1 MAFSTCC
8 SITPGYSA
16 LKFGIKQKLAI
27 IFFLFFLIF
36 SGTVFA
42 LLTNVQ
48 KMVDTTERIVS
59 KNEKIAEL
67 SETLQTS
74 LVDMEANGKK
84 LNVLKKQRYFE
95 YFEKSRK
102 DFENALQQAI
112 LLSGASGD
120 TRNPWQELANSYH
133 THIDQS
139 LAQAYTPENSIS
151 WVSDELL
158 AEWLEIIARAKK
170 ENQRHIELALHELN
184 EAGRTSGKNG
194 LFGFCVSI
202 GVGCIGVW
210 FLSRSIFSPLK
221 TLSSHLRNI
230 SFDSPQEPIR
240 LQGGDEFT
248 ELATAFN
255 DMRRQLNE
263 EETIRAEFIA
273 TLSHEIRTPLSS
285 IHESVNMII
294 EEVFGGI
301 NDKQRRFLEIASG
314 EIKRINKLLNYLLNA
329 GVLERAGGKMSG
341 LYFDTESLVVNSAE
355 LFSAPAE
362 KKRVSI
368 TLGDFSNCP
377 QLFGVREEVQQ
388 VFVNII
394 GNAVKYSPE
403 GGEVH
408 LTWEKDKKFLL
419 FHIADSGPGI
429 AEDEKSLI
437 FTKYYR
443 TKDAR
448 EHLDG
453 VGLGLAISRRIVRSY
468 GGHINVTNNKE
479 KGCTFSF
486 SLPAVP
492 PSSSS

>member
-1 MAFSTCC
+1 
-8 SITPGYSA
+8 
-16 LKFGIKQKLAI
+16 
-27 IFFLFFLIF
+27 
-36 SGTVFA
+36 
-42 LLTNVQ
+42 
-48 KMVDTTERIVS
+48 MVDTTERIVS

-67 SETLQTS
+67 SETLQAS
-74 LVDMEANGKK
+74 LVDMEANSKK

-112 LLSGASGD
+112 LLSGAVGD
-120 TRNPWQELANSYH
+120 EHNPWQQLANSYH
-133 THIDQS
+133 THFDQS
-139 LAQAYTPENSIS
+139 LAQAYTPANSIA
-151 WVSDELL
+151 WVSDQLL
-158 AEWLEIIARAKK
+158 TEWLEIITLAKK
-170 ENQRHIELALHELN
+170 ENQHHIELSLHALN

-194 LFGFCVSI
+194 LFGFCLSI
-202 GVGCIGVW
+202 SVGCIGVW

-221 TLSSHLRNI
+221 TLSNRLRNI

-240 LQGGDEFT
+240 LKGGDEFT

-255 DMRRQLNE
+255 DMSRQLYE

-294 EEVFGGI
+294 EEVFGSI

-314 EIKRINKLLNYLLNA
+314 EIKRINNLLNYLLNV
-329 GVLERAGGKMSG
+329 GVLERDARKSNS
-341 LYFDTESLVVNSAE
+341 LYFDTEGVVVNSAE

-368 TLGDFSNCP
+368 TIGDFSNCP

-394 GNAVKYSPE
+394 GNAVKYSAD
-403 GGEVH
+403 GSEVH
-408 LTWEKDKKFLL
+408 LTWEKDNDKKFLL

-448 EHLDG
+448 GHLDG

-468 GGHINVTNNKE
+468 GGHIDVTNNQE

-486 SLPAVP
+486 SLPAEP
-492 PSSSS
+492 PASYP

>member
-1 MAFSTCC
+1 
-8 SITPGYSA
+8 
-16 LKFGIKQKLAI
+16 
-27 IFFLFFLIF
+27 
-36 SGTVFA
+36 
-42 LLTNVQ
+42 
-48 KMVDTTERIVS
+48 MVDTTEGIVS

-67 SETLQTS
+67 SETLQAS
-74 LVDMEANGKK
+74 LVDMEANSKK
-84 LNVLKKQRYFE
+84 LSILKKQRYFE

-102 DFENALQQAI
+102 DFESALQQAI
-112 LLSGASGD
+112 LLSGAAGD
-120 TRNPWQELANSYH
+120 DHNPWQQLANSYH
-133 THIDQS
+133 THFDQS
-139 LAQAYTPENSIS
+139 LAQAYTPANSIT
-151 WVSDELL
+151 WVSDQLL
-158 AEWLEIIARAKK
+158 SEWLEIITLAKK
-170 ENQRHIELALHELN
+170 ENQHHIELALHSLN

-194 LFGFCVSI
+194 LIGFCLSI
-202 GVGCIGVW
+202 SVGCIGVW

-221 TLSSHLRNI
+221 TLSNRLRNI

-240 LQGGDEFT
+240 LKGGDEFT

-255 DMRRQLNE
+255 DMSRQLYE

-294 EEVFGGI
+294 EEVFGSI

-314 EIKRINKLLNYLLNA
+314 EIKRINNLLNYLLNV
-329 GVLERAGGKMSG
+329 GVLERDARKLNS
-341 LYFDTESLVVNSAE
+341 LYFDTKGVVVNSAE
-355 LFSAPAE
+355 LFYAPAE

-368 TLGDFSNCP
+368 IIGDFSSCP

-403 GGEVH
+403 GSEVH
-408 LTWEKDKKFLL
+408 LTWEKDNDKKYLL

-448 EHLDG
+448 GHLDG

-468 GGHINVTNNKE
+468 GGHIDVTNNRE

-486 SLPAVP
+486 SLPAEP
-492 PSSSS
+492 PASYP